1 MLARSFCAGAPA
13 APAYIADN
21 DAGMRVWRYVIPEGG
36 PAAAAAPGYG
46 DGEYKPAGP
55 VTAVV
60 AVVGSA
66 HVRGIARE
74 WERIGGKAGCLQSL
88 NDLLGDN

>member
-1 MLARSFCAGAPA
+1 MFATGVAA

-21 DAGMRVWRYVIPEGG
+21 DGGMRVWRYVVPEGG
-36 PAAAAAPGYG
+36 PPGAAPPGYG
-46 DGEYKPAGP
+46 DGAFQPLGGP
-55 VTAVV
+55 GVVV

-74 WERIGGKAGCLQSL
+74 WQRIEGEAECLRTL
-88 NDLLGDN
+88 NGLLAS